1 MAIFVKTMFEER
13 YRITYLAPHTSLHFF
28 HLILIM
34 IVKDRFR
41 DRTWS
46 LHHLESLYKKRLK
59 KL

>member
-1 MAIFVKTMFEER
+1 MVIFVKTIFEEY

-28 HLILIM
+28 HLVLITT
-34 IVKDRFR
+34 VRVRFR

-46 LHHLESLYKKRLK
+46 LYHLGSLYKKRLE